1 MNTEIESFGSFKC
14 RSIPPSTFQASASP
28 ELQLELL
35 DGSSIST
42 DSITELKLETSEC
55 GAELEGTFIIFHNYL
70 YLTKKAARRYSQF
83 LNGPKYYL
91 RFFFL
96 GEQEEL
102 FLLLM

>member
-1 MNTEIESFGSFKC
+1 MNTEFESFGSLKC
-14 RSIPPSTFQASASP
+14 RSIPPSTLFQGSASP

-35 DGSSIST
+35 DGSSVS
-42 DSITELKLETSEC
+42 TELKLETSEC